1 LITVAIAPDLG
12 PFDGPLDLLL
22 ALVRRNQYPL
32 DALPI
37 AEITGQYLS
46 YIKDAKKADVELGG
60 DFLETASWLVLL
72 KSRALLPQAPGE
84 EAPSHELER
93 ALLDHETLK
102 ATAGLLRSRLD
113 AAGLGPGS
121 GMTAFEPGLP
131 IEADERVPA
140 HPTVQDALLAARRAL
155 AVARAH
161 AAGARSLDGESY
173 PVAEILAQLDRRIQ
187 ALEPGCGV
195 STREWFAELPA
206 PEARVTLL
214 LALLELARLQKVLLG
229 QREEFGAV
237 LLKRLPLGNSGRSIG
252 LLDGP
257 PDGTSFRR

>member
-1 LITVAIAPDLG
+1 MITVAIARGLG

-22 ALVRRNQYPL
+22 ALVRRHQYPL

-37 AEITGQYLS
+37 AEITRQYLT
-46 YIKDAKKADVELGG
+46 YIKEARKADVELGG

-84 EAPSHELER
+84 EAPSLELER
-93 ALLDHETLK
+93 ALLDHETLR

-113 AAGLGPGS
+113 AAGLGPATGLTASES
-121 GMTAFEPGLP
+121 GLLVP
-131 IEADERVPA
+131 ADERVRA
-140 HPTVQDALLAARRAL
+140 QPTVQDALLAARRAL

-173 PVAEILAQLDRRIQ
+173 PVAEILAQLDRRLE
-187 ALEPGCGV
+187 ALEPGRGV

-214 LALLELARLQKVLLG
+214 LALLELARLQRVLLG

-237 LLKRLPLGNSGRSIG
+237 LLKRLA
-252 LLDGP
+252 
-257 PDGTSFRR
+257 

>member
-1 LITVAIAPDLG
+1 LITVAIARGLG

-37 AEITGQYLS
+37 AEITRQYLS
-46 YIKDAKKADVELGG
+46 YIKEAREADVELGG

-72 KSRALLPQAPGE
+72 KSRAMLPQAPGE
-84 EAPSHELER
+84 EAPSLELER
-93 ALLDHETLK
+93 ALLDHETLR

-121 GMTAFEPGLP
+121 GLTAAEAGLP
-131 IEADERVPA
+131 VEADERVPA
-140 HPTVQDALLAARRAL
+140 QPTVADALLAARRAL

-161 AAGARSLDGESY
+161 ASGARSFDGESY
-173 PVAEILAQLDRRIQ
+173 PVAEILAQLDRRLE
-187 ALEPGCGV
+187 ALEPGRGV

-214 LALLELARLQKVLLG
+214 LALLELARLQRVLLR
-229 QREEFGAV
+229 QREGFGPV
-237 LLKRLPLGNSGRSIG
+237 LLKRPA
-252 LLDGP
+252 
-257 PDGTSFRR
+257 